1 MSVRVVVVA
10 DTHMPRRAKELPKHL
25 LRALDGADLVVH
37 LGDFTEASAVTLFQ
51 SFGPLHAVRGNNDSE
66 AVRALFPVQQR
77 ICIGHHTLVLIHGDV
92 GGRTAVAAARAVSG
106 GHAVLFGHSHEP
118 FCAHEG
124 GRLLFNPGSPTDK
137 RWSKYRAFGI
147 LDVDEHIEAS
157 IVRVTA
163 D

>member
-10 DTHMPRRAKELPKHL
+10 DTHMPRRAKELPKQL
-25 LRALDGADLVVH
+25 LHALDRADLIVH
-37 LGDFTEASAVTLFQ
+37 LGDFTGMSAVTLFQ
-51 SFGPLHAVRGNNDSE
+51 SFGPLQAVHGNNDSE
-66 AVRALFPVQQR
+66 AVRALFPARQR
-77 ICIGHHTLVLIHGDV
+77 LRIGDHTIVLIHGDA
-92 GGRTAVAAARAVSG
+92 GGRTAVAAARAVSEG
-106 GHAVLFGHSHEP
+106 DVILFGHSHEP
-118 FCAHEG
+118 FCAREG
-124 GRLLFNPGSPTDK
+124 ERLLFNPGSPTDK